1 MAVHGAVARSVV
13 LPSQRCS
20 CGCKSLSCCLR
31 FLLFFHRLVPPS
43 LAAPPVSPTL
53 VSRYRA
59 SSWGEWLRKWLRTT
73 VLILLAGFL
82 VLPVLAVL
90 ASWLP
95 LGTAAGD
102 VPASAILREMAAT
115 VLPGYVW
122 TTLWLGLLVAL
133 GAAVV
138 GTATAAAVTL
148 FDFPGRRLFEWLLL
162 LPLAMPA
169 YVTAYA
175 YTDFLQ
181 YSGPLQVGL
190 REAFGW
196 EGRLLPEVRSL
207 GGAVW
212 VFIFSLYPYVYLLAR
227 AALGERAA
235 GLMEAARLLGA
246 PLSRRISAVALP
258 LARPAVAAGVALVLM
273 ETLADFGVASYF
285 GIQTFTTGI
294 YKAWLSMDNRLA
306 AAQLATMLLV
316 LVLALLHIEQRAEK
330 RMRFA
335 VGGGRAGSAEA
346 QPVALVGAHQWAA
359 WAVCGVP
366 VLMGFVAPVLFMLR
380 PLLADWS
387 VLPWE
392 RFLGWAWNSVR
403 LGGITAVLAV
413 AIAMLLAFAVRRQPD
428 AVTRTVVQLASV
440 GYAVPGAVIVVGL
453 LLPVGWLQSVA
464 PQWGIGGLVTATAFG
479 IVWAYLVRFSAAA
492 LQSMQSGYARIPKS
506 LDESA
511 RMLGVGGGALIARVH
526 WPLLKRSTAAAALL
540 VFVDVMKELP
550 ATIVLRPFNS
560 DTLAVVAYQLARDE
574 RLGEAALPSLALVA
588 VGLVPV
594 ILLSRTLRSRPG

>member
-1 MAVHGAVARSVV
+1 MLALV
-13 LPSQRCS
+13 L
-20 CGCKSLSCCLR
+20 
-31 FLLFFHRLVPPS
+31 
-43 LAAPPVSPTL
+43 A
-53 VSRYRA
+53 
-59 SSWGEWLRKWLRTT
+59 
-73 VLILLAGFL
+73 
-82 VLPVLAVL
+82 LPVLAVL
-90 ASWLP
+90 SAWLP
-95 LGTAAGD
+95 WAEGGAQSG
-102 VPASAILREMAAT
+102 AILREMAST
-115 VLPGYVW
+115 VLPDYLW
-122 TTLWLGLLVAL
+122 TTLWLGLAVAV

-138 GTATAAAVTL
+138 GTASAAAVTL
-148 FDFPGRRLFEWLLL
+148 FDFAGRRQLEWLLL

-181 YSGPLQVGL
+181 FSGPLQVWL
-190 REAFGW
+190 RESFALK
-196 EGRLLPEVRSL
+196 GRLLPEVRSL
-207 GGAVW
+207 GGAIW

-227 AALGERAA
+227 TALGERAA
-235 GLMEAARLLGA
+235 HLMEAARLLGA
-246 PLSRRISAVALP
+246 SPARRLRSVALP

-294 YKAWLSMDNRLA
+294 YKAWLSMDDRLA
-306 AAQLATMLLV
+306 AAQLATFL
-316 LVLALLHIEQRAEK
+316 LALVVLLLQLELRAQR

-335 VGGGRAGSAEA
+335 TGGVGRAGSNEA
-346 QPVALVGAHQWAA
+346 QPLRLHGLRCVAA
-359 WAVCGVP
+359 WMVCALP

-380 PLLADWS
+380 PLASDWS
-387 VLPWE
+387 VLPWNQ
-392 RFLGWAWNSVR
+392 FMQWAGNSVR

-413 AIAMLLAFAVRRQPD
+413 GIALALAFAVRRRRD
-428 AVTRTVVQLASV
+428 ALTRAVVQLVSL

-453 LLPVGWLQSVA
+453 LLPVGWLQAAA
-464 PQWGIGGLVTATAFG
+464 PTWGLSALVTTTAVG
-479 IVWAYLVRFSAAA
+479 IVWAYLVRFCAVA
-492 LQSMQSGYARIPKS
+492 LQSVQSGYARVPAS
-506 LDESA
+506 LDDSA
-511 RMLGVGGGALIARVH
+511 RMLGVGGLGLLTRVH

-594 ILLSRTLRSRPG
+594 ILLSRTLRGPAGAQSR